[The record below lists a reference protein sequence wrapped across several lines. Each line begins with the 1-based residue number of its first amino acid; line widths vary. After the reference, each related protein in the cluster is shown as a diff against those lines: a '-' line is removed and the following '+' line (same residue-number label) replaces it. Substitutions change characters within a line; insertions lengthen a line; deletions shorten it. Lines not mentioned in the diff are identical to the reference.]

1 MQGDVCAAVAESTAA
16 SMSRSTIAA
25 QPQPGS
31 GGSGRTS
38 SAASPADKPK
48 TANKPETVKDRK
60 ARLRRV
66 RDRDARAR
74 AAGDKPESLVD
85 FELPEVEI
93 VRKELHKQ
101 MVGRTIE
108 HAEAASMKC
117 LRSYFARIHFTKRL
131 PGETV
136 LSVSRTGLYLFINF
150 ASGTMLVLSLGA
162 SGSPRLH
169 PERGDPPEDGTELVI
184 TIADGGELHFVD
196 PVGTGQL
203 FLVPEGDLELN
214 LPEIERYGHDPL
226 KPISWM
232 DMGRRLLGTDTE
244 LKTLFTDEEFL
255 VGIGEIYS
263 DEILFESG
271 LRYDRPASSLNSSE
285 MRRLHGALV
294 RTIFDSMKY
303 GGTSLPQRPFV
314 NPAGRV
320 GAYANHIKVWG
331 RESQLSPRSRAPI
344 LRKKYR
350 DVWTYFC
357 ETQV

>member
-1 MQGDVCAAVAESTAA
+1 
-16 SMSRSTIAA
+16 
-25 QPQPGS
+25 
-31 GGSGRTS
+31 
-38 SAASPADKPK
+38 
-48 TANKPETVKDRK
+48 
-60 ARLRRV
+60 
-66 RDRDARAR
+66 
-74 AAGDKPESLVD
+74 
-85 FELPEVEI
+85 
-93 VRKELHKQ
+93 
-101 MVGRTIE
+101 
-108 HAEAASMKC
+108 MKC
-117 LRSYFARIHFTKRL
+117 LRSYFARIHFTRRL
-131 PGETV
+131 AGETV
-136 LSVSRTGLYLFINF
+136 VSVSRTGLHIVMNF

-184 TIADGGELHFVD
+184 AIADGGELHFVD

-203 FLVPEGDLELN
+203 FLVPEGDLEFN

-263 DEILFESG
+263 DEILFEAG

-294 RTIFDSMKY
+294 RTIFDAMKY

-331 RESQLSPRSRAPI
+331 RESELSPRSRAPI
-344 LRKKYR
+344 LCERYR
-350 DVWTYFC
+350 GVWTYFC